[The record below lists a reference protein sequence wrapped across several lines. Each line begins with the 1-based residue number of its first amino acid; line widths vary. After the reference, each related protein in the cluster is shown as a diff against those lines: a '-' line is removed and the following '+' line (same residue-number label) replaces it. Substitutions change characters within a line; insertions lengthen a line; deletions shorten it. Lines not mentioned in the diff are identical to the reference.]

1 MYRFEWNYDK
11 IKDGKS
17 FEQFVEDMK
26 NEETGVNYEQAAR
39 LFYDDEKGNC
49 VMIELQVPTK
59 DMIGLTEEEERP
71 WLDGYEVKHLEDYD
85 ASKEIYTGIGDGT
98 VITFDNAE
106 ELMLALAKE
115 LCEQEETNMKTSEL
129 IALLNESLKQN
140 GDLEVVGIAMGE
152 IHPYVD
158 INCPDED
165 SPLYIELAKQQ

>member
-17 FEQFVEDMK
+17 FEQFVDDMK

-39 LFYDDEKGNC
+39 LFYDDENGNC

-59 DMIGLTEEEERP
+59 EMIDLTEEEERP

-85 ASKEIYTGIGDGT
+85 ASKEIYTGIGNGT

-106 ELMLALAKE
+106 ELMLVLAKE
-115 LCEQEETNMKTSEL
+115 LCE
-129 IALLNESLKQN
+129 
-140 GDLEVVGIAMGE
+140 
-152 IHPYVD
+152 
-158 INCPDED
+158 
-165 SPLYIELAKQQ
+165 